1 MPYPME
7 SGMEMMAA
15 DIAPERSPLILVSR
29 FLIFNNHP
37 SCGSKN
43 WDFYG

>member
-15 DIAPERSPLILVSR
+15 DIAPERSPLIFDSNFWV
-29 FLIFNNHP
+29 FI
-37 SCGSKN
+37 GI
-43 WDFYG
+43 